1 MENLIAV
8 ARQVA
13 VLFALIGVGAAARWT
28 GILKDAAAEGLV
40 DLLVIVVTPC
50 VIANSFVRP
59 FEPSMAG
66 GLAAAFAIAFAAHV
80 AAIFLAKALVRKG
93 AADTRCVLRMT
104 VVFSNAGFMGIPLEQ
119 AIIGADG
126 VFYGSAYIVAFNLF
140 MWTWGLREMQ
150 GDRGGVGMR
159 RILVNPGTVGLAA
172 GLPVFLLS
180 IPLPTVVS
188 APLGHM
194 ADLNT
199 PLAMIVIGHS
209 LARANLGK
217 VLRCGAAH
225 FAAFLRL
232 VAFPL
237 LVVAALVPLRG
248 RVPRDMLLAVV
259 VAASAP
265 VAAMVSMFATRFR
278 RDVDTAA
285 ALVSGTTL
293 ASVATMPPVIALAMK
308 LL

>member
-1 MENLIAV
+1 
-8 ARQVA
+8 
-13 VLFALIGVGAAARWT
+13 
-28 GILKDAAAEGLV
+28 
-40 DLLVIVVTPC
+40 
-50 VIANSFVRP
+50 
-59 FEPSMAG
+59 MAG

-180 IPLPTVVS
+180 IPLPAVVS

-194 ADLNT
+194 ADLST

-217 VLRCGAAH
+217 VLRCGAAY
-225 FAAFLRL
+225 FAALLRL

-265 VAAMVSMFATRFR
+265 AAAMVSMFATRFR

>member
-104 VVFSNAGFMGIPLEQ
+104 VVFSTAGFMGIPLEQ

-180 IPLPTVVS
+180 IPLPAVVS

-199 PLAMIVIGHS
+199 PLV
-209 LARANLGK
+209 LK
-217 VLRCGAAH
+217 V
-225 FAAFLRL
+225 
-232 VAFPL
+232 
-237 LVVAALVPLRG
+237 
-248 RVPRDMLLAVV
+248 
-259 VAASAP
+259 
-265 VAAMVSMFATRFR
+265 
-278 RDVDTAA
+278 
-285 ALVSGTTL
+285 
-293 ASVATMPPVIALAMK
+293 
-308 LL
+308 

>member
-28 GILKDAAAEGLV
+28 GILKDVAAEGLV

-80 AAIFLAKALVRKG
+80 AAIFLAKALIRQG

-150 GDRGGVGMR
+150 GDRGGVGM
-159 RILVNPGTVGLAA
+159 L
-172 GLPVFLLS
+172 FLLS
-180 IPLPTVVS
+180 IPLPAVVS

-217 VLRCGAAH
+217 VLRSGAAH

>member
-1 MENLIAV
+1 M
-8 ARQVA
+8 
-13 VLFALIGVGAAARWT
+13 
-28 GILKDAAAEGLV
+28 
-40 DLLVIVVTPC
+40 
-50 VIANSFVRP
+50 
-59 FEPSMAG
+59 
-66 GLAAAFAIAFAAHV
+66 
-80 AAIFLAKALVRKG
+80 
-93 AADTRCVLRMT
+93 
-104 VVFSNAGFMGIPLEQ
+104 
-119 AIIGADG
+119 
-126 VFYGSAYIVAFNLF
+126 
-140 MWTWGLREMQ
+140 
-150 GDRGGVGMR
+150 
-159 RILVNPGTVGLAA
+159 NPGTVGLAA

-180 IPLPTVVS
+180 IPLPAVVS

>member
-80 AAIFLAKALVRKG
+80 AAIFLAKALIRKG

-180 IPLPTVVS
+180 IPLPAVVS

-209 LARANLGK
+209 LARANLG
-217 VLRCGAAH
+217 RSGAAH